1 MRASTVRATLAVMIV
16 GVFMSITATM
26 AIFPLFAQGNVE
38 LTQYADFFSK
48 TASVYTGIVGVIVG
62 YYFGRTTER
71 PGTHDET
78 PEAEKPT
85 ETPRD

>member
-1 MRASTVRATLAVMIV
+1 MKISTVRATLAVMIV
-16 GVFMSITATM
+16 GVFMTITATM

-62 YYFGRTTER
+62 YYFGRSTER
-71 PGTHDET
+71 PAPTKTEGET
-78 PEAEKPT
+78 TRE
-85 ETPRD
+85 

>member
-16 GVFMSITATM
+16 GVFMGITATM

-78 PEAEKPT
+78 PPT
-85 ETPRD
+85 EKTTE